1 MGCSDNVLLYEFQED
16 FPRTPSPVYQ
26 HSRSSSRAANDE
38 GDAATAALDLQLADL
53 RDASAAVTAAGMGSR
68 SSTPIPGVS
77 NMHQSSGPAAPVP
90 RMASPES
97 PIPNT
102 RSASPAL
109 AMMAGVSGI
118 LHIQLTYY
126 TDKKCCKYLPSV
138 WTLVQDY
145 TATTECFSECA
156 VRQTVG
162 FIRHLPSVSLY
173 LTCFDNRPHC

>member
-1 MGCSDNVLLYEFQED
+1 MYEFQED

-38 GDAATAALDLQLADL
+38 GDAATAALDLQLAHL
-53 RDASAAVTAAGMGSR
+53 RDASAAVTAAELNVVAAGMGSR

-97 PIPNT
+97 PNPNT

-109 AMMAGVSGI
+109 AMLAGVSGI
-118 LHIQLTYY
+118 LHIQLTCY
-126 TDKKCCKYLPSV
+126 TDKKRCKYLLYLSR
-138 WTLVQDY
+138 LVQY
-145 TATTECFSECA
+145 YIATTE
-156 VRQTVG
+156 G
-162 FIRHLPSVSLY
+162 LPCS
-173 LTCFDNRPHC
+173 